1 MEKINIVKLKL
12 ILNISARSV
21 CGVIRILNIV
31 KMENKRESLSI
42 HPCNHISIPHNNKVL
57 RILVTGATGFV
68 GSHIVEELISNNHSI
83 IATIRK
89 NSNLRWIKNLSIQFE
104 NCSLNDEQRLSSIVS
119 KVDIIVHC
127 AGVVRALSWEEYYK
141 TNVIGTQKL
150 VKVAIKNK
158 NSIKKFIY
166 VSSQAAMGPSE
177 TKNPRNLTEK
187 ENPVSNYGKSKLLAE
202 QEVKKLNGII
212 PYTIIRPASVYGPRD
227 KDIFIFFN
235 LVKHHLKPKTYSKRY
250 IQLVFVK
257 DVAKVIS
264 LALNNP
270 NTNNKIYYLC
280 DGNIYSWADVAT
292 TIART
297 SSVKTITIILFDFIF
312 KLIACFY
319 EIVAKIIKK
328 PQVLS
333 KEKIVEMLQTYWI
346 ADNTDIIKDTNF
358 KFEKLE
364 NGAKITYNW
373 YLNNRWF

>member
-1 MEKINIVKLKL
+1 M
-12 ILNISARSV
+12 
-21 CGVIRILNIV
+21 
-31 KMENKRESLSI
+31 
-42 HPCNHISIPHNNKVL
+42 
-57 RILVTGATGFV
+57 
-68 GSHIVEELISNNHSI
+68 
-83 IATIRK
+83 
-89 NSNLRWIKNLSIQFE
+89 
-104 NCSLNDEQRLSSIVS
+104 
-119 KVDIIVHC
+119 
-127 AGVVRALSWEEYYK
+127 
-141 TNVIGTQKL
+141 
-150 VKVAIKNK
+150 AIKNK

-177 TKNPRNLTEK
+177 TKQPKNLIEK

-227 KDIFIFFN
+227 KDILIFFN

-270 NTNNKIYYLC
+270 KTNNKIYYLC
-280 DGNIYSWADVAT
+280 DGNVYSWADVAT

-297 SSVKTITIILFDFIF
+297 NSVKTITIMLFDSIF

-319 EIVAKIIKK
+319 EIVAKIVKK

-373 YLNNRWF
+373 YLNNKWF